1 MSKRFF
7 TSQFDLVVTFVI
19 GVFIALVALSF
30 LFVPGETD
38 FEVSSTLGTDTKVSF
53 AKSGDFLVHCSGSRD
68 AQDCIKGQRARGATR
83 AVLWLGN
90 SQLHEINQW
99 KSGDKNAPNILF
111 ESLNQ
116 HKFDLLTFSF
126 GNASL
131 QEHYVTFEFL
141 RRRLPLKTLILPL
154 VFDDMR
160 EGGVRS
166 DIAHFMEDIGT
177 SRSLSETMIGERLV
191 SSFQLGL
198 GAEVITTDN
207 GNSEIG
213 GTLQKLTESK
223 LNDWLG
229 TYSRLWQ
236 LRPEIRGWLFIGL
249 YRVRNFVFGITP
261 NTERAIIKG
270 RYRSNLAALEAIL
283 DRASNEGIQVIMYIA
298 PLRGGVR
305 IPYVPAQYS
314 TFKRDMESLG
324 IRYGSIFKNYE
335 ELIPDRFWGTKE
347 STSLGNKEEL
357 DFMHFRAPGHHI
369 LAESLHELVIET
381 SSMGRIEIRP

>member
-1 MSKRFF
+1 MSKKFF
-7 TSQFDLVVTFVI
+7 TSRFDSVVTFVI
-19 GVFIALVALSF
+19 GISIALVALSF

-38 FEVSSTLGTDTKVSF
+38 FEVSSTLGTDTKILF
-53 AKSGDFLVHCSGSRD
+53 AKSSDFLIHCSGSRD
-68 AQDCIKGQRARGATR
+68 AQDCIEGQEVRGATR
-83 AVLWLGN
+83 SVLWLGN

-99 KSGDKNAPNILF
+99 KSGDKNAPNLLF
-111 ESLNQ
+111 ESLSQ

-126 GNASL
+126 GNANL

-166 DIAHFMEDIGT
+166 DIAHFMEDVGT
-177 SRSLSETMIGERLV
+177 SRSLSETTIGEQLV
-191 SSFQLGL
+191 SSVQPG
-198 GAEVITTDN
+198 EVVTTDDR
-207 GNSEIG
+207 NSEIG
-213 GTLQKLTESK
+213 GKLQRWTESK

-229 TYSRLWQ
+229 NNSRLWQ

-249 YRVRNFVFGITP
+249 YRVRNFVFGITAD
-261 NTERAIIKG
+261 TARRIIPG

-305 IPYVPAQYS
+305 IPYVPTQYS
-314 TFKRDMESLG
+314 TYKRDTESLG
-324 IRYGSIFKNYE
+324 RQYGGIFKNYE
-335 ELIPDRFWGTKE
+335 ELIPDSFWGTKA
-347 STSLGNKEEL
+347 STSLGKKEEL
-357 DFMHFRAPGHHI
+357 DFMHFRAQGHHI
-369 LAESLHELVIET
+369 LAETIHKLVIET
-381 SSMGRIEIRP
+381 SSMGRPEIRP